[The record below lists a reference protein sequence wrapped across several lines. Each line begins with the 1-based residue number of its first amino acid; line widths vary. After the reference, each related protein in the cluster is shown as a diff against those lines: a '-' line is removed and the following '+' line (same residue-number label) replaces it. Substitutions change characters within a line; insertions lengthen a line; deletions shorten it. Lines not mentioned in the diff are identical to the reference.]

1 MTVLPWVPREVVD
14 GAQVVARET
23 AQEESGY
30 SVLGNIQ
37 DQAGLGSD
45 QPDRAIGFPLH
56 GKGVGLDYL

>member
-1 MTVLPWVPREVVD
+1 MVD

-45 QPDRAIGFPLH
+45 QPDWAIGFPVH